1 MNQENGQLIP
11 EYGFHENNGMNHN
24 MKVTKNGMRL

>member
-11 EYGFHENNGMNHN
+11 EYGFHENNGLNHN
-24 MKVTKNGMRL
+24 KKVTKNVMRL